1 MRALRNRLLTVS
13 VLRKLR
19 FNDRNPRI
27 RFEYTFEFI
36 SIVSWPI
43 WRKIARNSQAKSTKE
58 SLDIR
63 TNLLAERVTS
73 VNYSPPHAN
82 ENQFMPNLWR
92 TLLKKKNIL
101 FTNILINLS
110 IDPFAIRSSERVVEF
125 EEILITSFFWNCES
139 CYLLLNLWSVN
150 GIVCLKVS

>member
-1 MRALRNRLLTVS
+1 MRALRNHLLTVS

-19 FNDRNPRI
+19 FQ
-27 RFEYTFEFI
+27 YTFEFI

-43 WRKIARNSQAKSTKE
+43 RRKIARNSQVKSTKE
-58 SLDIR
+58 SLDTR
-63 TNLLAERVTS
+63 PNLLAERVTS
-73 VNYSPPHAN
+73 VNYSPPDAN

-101 FTNILINLS
+101 FTLNILINLS

-125 EEILITSFFWNCES
+125 EEILIASFF
-139 CYLLLNLWSVN
+139 
-150 GIVCLKVS
+150 